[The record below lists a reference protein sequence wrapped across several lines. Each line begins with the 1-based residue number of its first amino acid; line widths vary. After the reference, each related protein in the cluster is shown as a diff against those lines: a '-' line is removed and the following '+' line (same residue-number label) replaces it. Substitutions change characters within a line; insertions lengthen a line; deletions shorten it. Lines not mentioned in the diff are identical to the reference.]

1 MPLQD
6 LSVGSTASRRS
17 SSGLGSRTSEPKPE
31 KTSWWDNFKSNFTS
45 SGGDDSSMSNPED
58 PSDRLPVVDF
68 GDDDDSSAD
77 IYDQPEFT
85 YEPEVYAA
93 ITDVG
98 TANVFYTPDDILQ
111 EAYDADMAGK
121 GEDKP
126 DPLGNMGVP
135 PMTLKDVTDTEDGA
149 LSNPDPLYKMAEEVS
164 TPTISTTV
172 LDDEGNPMIDF
183 DKITNIQDVR
193 SDSALT
199 GLTNEAD
206 ISNAIA
212 AALDEEVIDVSPSAE
227 AGDQVAPTE
236 TVEPTGLMSRA
247 SSPRPQLR
255 PKDFKTPEQKTYEQD
270 YVKTWLKTHEGTAA
284 HKSLEGGKDTAAYG
298 VKFSLGLDRDDF
310 SSDSHF
316 AAAVALK
323 HKDKVRNAVGSE
335 KFDSLPKD
343 VQYALVDLNFNAG
356 KIGKTATKPGAKSM
370 MENTLMFTGMTT
382 KAGERAT
389 LMSLAKR
396 RAWNWNKTASDIGVQ
411 KVKKIT
417 LTPLDKGAR
426 YTYADAKGNTI
437 KTFTTTR
444 LPVKLDKKGK
454 ATKLTKSQVYT
465 F

>member
-17 SSGLGSRTSEPKPE
+17 SSGLGSRTSEPTPE

-45 SGGDDSSMSNPED
+45 SGGDDSNMSNPED

-68 GDDDDSSAD
+68 GDDDGGSAD

-93 ITDVG
+93 ITDAG
-98 TANVFYTPDDILQ
+98 KANVFYTPDDIIQ

-135 PMTLKDVTDTEDGA
+135 PVTLKDVTDTDEGA
-149 LSNPDPLYKMAEEVS
+149 LSNPDPLYKMAEEVR
-164 TPTISTTV
+164 TPTITTTV
-172 LDDEGNPMIDF
+172 LDDEGKPTIDF
-183 DKITNIQDVR
+183 NKITNIQDVR
-193 SDSALT
+193 SDLDNTTDYEAAI
-199 GLTNEAD
+199 NEA
-206 ISNAIA
+206 
-212 AALDEEVIDVSPSAE
+212 LDRVYGEDVDLTPPE
-227 AGDQVAPTE
+227 ADDQLLVPTTE
-236 TVEPTGLMSRA
+236 TVEPTGLMSR
-247 SSPRPQLR
+247 SPSPRPMLR

-270 YVKTWLKTHEGTAA
+270 YVKEWLKKHEGTKA

-323 HKDKVRNAVGSE
+323 HRDKVRSAVGSD

-356 KIGKTATKPGAKSM
+356 KIGKTAAKPDAKSM

-382 KAGERAT
+382 KAGQNAT

-426 YTYADAKGNTI
+426 YTYSDAKGNTI

-444 LPVKLDKKGK
+444 LPVKLDKDGK
-454 ATKLTKSQVYT
+454 ATKLTKSEVYN